1 MVIVTLEEA
10 KAWLRVDGETEDAL
24 IGSFMAA
31 AEDIVAG
38 VLRQPLSDFAEVP
51 ELVRQAILYA
61 TAQFYEQR
69 EALVTQVLV
78 DNIRRLLFAYR
89 KESW

>member
-1 MVIVTLEEA
+1 MVVTLEEA

-24 IGSFMAA
+24 IRSFIAA
-31 AEDIVAG
+31 AEDIIEG
-38 VLRQPLSDFAEVP
+38 VLRQPLSDFGELPEV
-51 ELVRQAILYA
+51 VRQAIFYA

-69 EALVTQVLV
+69 EALLTPVLV
-78 DNIRRLLFAYR
+78 DTIKRLLFAYR